1 LKILVTGRNG
11 LVGRALE
18 NLTMFKSDRQMIFT
32 DRSYDLRDFKTVDHL
47 IDFWKPNAII
57 HTAANVGGILA
68 NISHPV
74 ECFTD
79 NIRMNTNVIECAI
92 KHKVDKLIVFSSV
105 CAYPD
110 KLELL
115 QEDKMHDGPPH
126 EAHFGYAHAKR
137 MVDVMV
143 QSARKQHGS
152 NFCTVTPVNMY
163 GENDYYNLVNGHII
177 PSLTVKCFE
186 AVKNNDVFKVWGDG
200 TPKREFIYTKDV
212 AALVMN
218 LLERPTL
225 PDRLIISNGVE
236 VSIREIAEIIAEFFN
251 YTGEIVYDSKYPN
264 GQLRRPSDITRL
276 KTIFPDLTWTPLRTG
291 MYETLEWFKK
301 TYPRVRQ

>member
-1 LKILVTGRNG
+1 
-11 LVGRALE
+11 
-18 NLTMFKSDRQMIFT
+18 
-32 DRSYDLRDFKTVDHL
+32 
-47 IDFWKPNAII
+47 
-57 HTAANVGGILA
+57 
-68 NISHPV
+68 
-74 ECFTD
+74 
-79 NIRMNTNVIECAI
+79 
-92 KHKVDKLIVFSSV
+92 
-105 CAYPD
+105 
-110 KLELL
+110 
-115 QEDKMHDGPPH
+115 MHDGPPH